1 MTTDDVLDPAALER
15 LLEITGG
22 DAAFVDELIDTFI
35 DDATTQL
42 AALDAAAASGDIEA
56 LVRPAHSLKSNA
68 DNVGATTLRDLAR
81 QLEADGRTGQVA
93 DPAARVA
100 EMRAAFDAVRDGL
113 LVRRAAG

>member
-22 DAAFVDELIDTFI
+22 DVGFVDELIDTFI

-68 DNVGATTLRDLAR
+68 DNLGATTLRDRAR
-81 QLEADGRTGQVA
+81 QLEADGRGGEVA
-93 DPAARVA
+93 DPTARVA
-100 EMRAAFDAVRDGL
+100 AIRDAFDAVRTA
-113 LVRRAAG
+113 LVARRAAG